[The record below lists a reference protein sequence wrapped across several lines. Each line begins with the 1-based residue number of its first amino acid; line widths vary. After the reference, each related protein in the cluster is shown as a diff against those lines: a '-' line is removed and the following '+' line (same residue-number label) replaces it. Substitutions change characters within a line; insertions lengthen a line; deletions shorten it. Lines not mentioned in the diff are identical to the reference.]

1 MRSFTHLGHLGTK
14 PAETRAV
21 MRPPLG
27 ETPAPSPKRGLGI
40 ALLSVVF
47 AAGLGACG
55 NDHGHAGLV
64 VSVSGNQ
71 PGGSCT
77 ATGCT
82 CSKEGTTADCGQT
95 QSRSADD
102 VVCALGTRTCTNGV
116 WSACSVSRHV
126 TKYAPRGDK
135 HLLEL
140 DQVADKC
147 GDPCDPDCSVFI
159 DTPPGIDPG
168 DDLVVKDGTLTLPA
182 RAGGGSCRDLRV
194 SPESG
199 VITVTS
205 LEPLV
210 TDPPTLQFAA
220 VCGPGGEPVQPS
232 WVLRATDSDVARI
245 DGSGLLRVVAGLAK
259 TVEVT
264 AASALGSTSAT
275 VDVRV
280 NIDQVDPECES
291 QSSIFLGTPA
301 GNDPGTTLYPY
312 SVAARPVVFPLG
324 LTGPLVQWS
333 TGGVSADCVK
343 VSLDFPSGA
352 PSPTFH
358 WSRVYSATSSAKD
371 PKVVDRTQPAAPIPD
386 DVWAAFS
393 RAAAGNAAE
402 IVVQRH
408 PEGAPAPLQ
417 PLPSIPVK
425 FANDIIRGTAFYT
438 QYLRRLR
445 DDQNLPGVNIC
456 GAGDYGEQPDLDI
469 GDARF
474 RTDAASGC
482 VNADCSANSAPACP
496 VGGCTQAVTFR
507 SQVATLQALDL
518 ANPKQGLTDPFGT
531 SANTRC
537 TACHS
542 ISADGRT
549 LVAADYGSSG
559 LQTIARLDTLSGRA
573 HATPVSDAPT
583 YSWTSSRADSIEPE
597 REQSKGLSFAALTP
611 DGSYALQ
618 GANFWGNTDHDVLLG
633 SGNLQDAAYP
643 AGGRRYFLLD
653 VRHYRQ
659 NVQFATNGPLPPHTF
674 ADGALTGSAN
684 GPLLIDGNGVAV
696 GDSILVKDEP
706 VASENGIYTV
716 DTSRSTRPFRLLRR
730 VEDGGRPLAFGDKF
744 RVEHGD
750 INAGKYFHLASPT
763 SGSITPGTTEL
774 TFALYDTVM
783 AATSRRLPPHNVT
796 FGDDALP
803 ILTGAGMFDSDWI
816 DDVPPETSMS
826 LLVWNEAAIENG
838 IYELVDANADPWVL
852 RRRSEAN
859 TDPELVGGARVRVN
873 QGTQFG
879 GKTFVLAGTGVQH
892 IGSDPLSFSED
903 RLLDEG
909 TKLNGGGAVSTL
921 PTMMYPSFAPN
932 GRSLVYV
939 NGDSDRFGTTAAATG
954 WRRGLSL
961 LSFDASNAALPF
973 SGKRRLLNSFNS
985 AVPGTVFKWPFFE
998 HDSQSVIYQ
1007 ASAADEFC
1015 PLEAYQGHCTGPD
1028 CAASTEGI
1036 AIDSDLERACFKWS
1050 DWKEYGHGNGAPT
1063 ARGFWPGRL
1072 ESVSTTSLTRT
1083 ELKHLNAGLADQG
1096 NDRDVSPFAADA
1108 AKSYQ
1113 PNVLPFTAGGYRW
1126 VVFTSTRAYGNQMNP
1141 VGTHFTCAAPLLWM
1155 AALDDAAAG
1164 AEDRSYPAFLMPGQ
1178 NIRSI
1183 LAEATVP
1190 PFGRHYLN
1198 ERGYVVPSAC
1208 KDEHAPCS
1216 SDADCCGSG
1225 GATPTLQCRLNTMT
1239 DPPSRSCEAASSC
1252 RTTGDGCAADLD
1264 CCSGLC
1270 VASTCSTAPVFSR
1283 ATYTRIFASNCLPN
1297 YKVRWGNLEWHAE
1310 APSSTHI
1317 DFRASVADSP
1327 NTFSGG
1333 TFVGRADSGNVN
1345 PPPADLQR
1353 VDVGAALEAAEIG
1366 SAPYLRVTMEF
1377 FPSEDGFTAPVL
1389 YDWDQRFDCL
1399 AAE

>member
-1 MRSFTHLGHLGTK
+1 MRSFTHLGRLGTK

-21 MRPPLG
+21 TRPSLG
-27 ETPAPSPKRGLGI
+27 EMPALRPKRALGI
-40 ALLSVVF
+40 TLSSVAFAVV
-47 AAGLGACG
+47 LGACG

-77 ATGCT
+77 ATGCA
-82 CSKEGTTADCGQT
+82 CSTEGATTACGQT
-95 QSRSADD
+95 ESRVSDD
-102 VVCALGTRTCTNGV
+102 VVCALGTRTCSNGL
-116 WSACSVSRHV
+116 WSSCSVSRHV

-135 HLLEL
+135 RLLEL
-140 DQVADKC
+140 SQRPVEC
-147 GDPCDPDCSVFI
+147 GDPCDPACSVFI

-168 DDLVVKDGTLTLPA
+168 KDLVVKDGTLTLPA
-182 RAGGGSCRDLRV
+182 RAGGGSCTDLRL
-194 SPESG
+194 SPANG

-210 TDPPTLQFAA
+210 TDPPALQFAA
-220 VCGPGGEPVQPS
+220 DCGSGGEPIQPS
-232 WVLRATDSDVARI
+232 WVLRASDSDVARI
-245 DGSGLLRVVAGLAK
+245 DGNGLLRVVAGLAK
-259 TVEVT
+259 TVQVT
-264 AASALGSTSAT
+264 AASASGHTSAT

-280 NIDQVDPECES
+280 NIDQVDAECES
-291 QSSIFLGTPA
+291 QSSVFLAPA
-301 GNDPGTTLYPY
+301 VGSDPGTTLYPY
-312 SVAARPVVFPLG
+312 SVPKRPVVFPLG

-333 TGGVSADCVK
+333 TGGVNADCVK

-358 WSRVYSATSSAKD
+358 WSRVYSAVASAMDQKI
-371 PKVVDRTQPAAPIPD
+371 VDRTQPAAAIPD
-386 DVWAAFS
+386 EVWAAFS
-393 RAAAGNAAE
+393 RAAAGQVSD

-408 PEGAPAPLQ
+408 PQGASAALQ
-417 PLPSIPVK
+417 SLPPIPVK
-425 FANDIIRGTAFYT
+425 FAGDFIRGTAFFT

-445 DDQNLPGVNIC
+445 DDQNMPGVNIC
-456 GAGDYGEQPDLDI
+456 GDADYGEQPDLNI
-469 GDARF
+469 SDARF

-518 ANPKQGLTDPFGT
+518 ANPKQGLSDPFGT
-531 SANTRC
+531 SVNTRC

-559 LQTIARLDTLSGRA
+559 LQTIARLDTLGGRA
-573 HATPVSDAPT
+573 HATPVADAPT
-583 YSWTSSRADSIEPE
+583 YSWASSRGDSIEPE

-633 SGNLQDAAYP
+633 SGNLQDAGYP

-653 VRHYRQ
+653 VRHYRK
-659 NVQFATNGPLPPHTF
+659 NVQFATSAALPPHTF
-674 ADGALTGSAN
+674 VNGMLTGSAN
-684 GPLLIDGNGVAV
+684 GALVIDGSGVAA

-706 VASENGIYTV
+706 AARENGIYTV
-716 DTSRSTRPFRLLRR
+716 DTSRPTSPFRLVRR
-730 VEDGGRPLAFGDKF
+730 AEESGRALAFGDKF
-744 RVEHGD
+744 RVEHGVT
-750 INAGKYFHLASPT
+750 NAGKYFHLASPT
-763 SGSITPGTTEL
+763 SGAIDPGTTEL

-783 AATSRRLPPHNVT
+783 AATSRRLPPHELT

-803 ILTGAGMFDSDWI
+803 ILTGAGTFDSDWI
-816 DDVPPETSMS
+816 DDVPPESSMS
-826 LLVWNEAAIENG
+826 LLVWNEDAIENG
-838 IYELVDANADPWVL
+838 IYELVDANAAPWVL
-852 RRRSEAN
+852 RRRSEADL
-859 TDPELVGGARVRVN
+859 DPELVAGARVRVN
-873 QGTQFG
+873 QGTRFG
-879 GKTFVLAGTGVQH
+879 GTTFVLSGTGVQH
-892 IGSDPLSFSED
+892 IGSDPLSFTQD

-909 TKLNGGGAVSTL
+909 TKLTGGGAVSTL
-921 PTMMYPSFAPN
+921 PTMMFPSFAPN
-932 GRSLVYV
+932 GRALVYV
-939 NGDSDRFGTTAAATG
+939 NGDADRFGTTAAATG

-961 LSFDASNAALPF
+961 LSFDPTHPELPF

-1007 ASAADEFC
+1007 ASAPDEFC

-1063 ARGFWPGRL
+1063 SRGFWPGRL
-1072 ESVSTTSLTRT
+1072 ESVNTSSLLRSELT
-1083 ELKHLNAGLADQG
+1083 HLNAGLAGQSVDP
-1096 NDRDVSPFAADA
+1096 DVSLFAGDAD
-1108 AKSYQ
+1108 KSYQ
-1113 PNVLPFTAGGYRW
+1113 PNVLPFSAGGYRW
-1126 VVFTSTRAYGNQMNP
+1126 VVFTSTRAYGNQMNAA
-1141 VGTHFTCAAPLLWM
+1141 GTHFTCAAPLLWM
-1155 AALDDAAAG
+1155 AAIDDAAAS

-1183 LAEATVP
+1183 LADTTAP
-1190 PFGRHYLN
+1190 PYGRHYLN

-1208 KDEHAPCS
+1208 KDEHAACS
-1216 SDADCCGSG
+1216 ADTDCCGSG
-1225 GATPTLQCRLNTMT
+1225 GATPTLQCRLNTKT

-1252 RTTGDGCAADLD
+1252 RATGDACALNLD

-1270 VASTCSTAPVFSR
+1270 VENTCSTTPVFSR

-1317 DFRASVADSP
+1317 DFGVSVADSP
-1327 NTFSGG
+1327 NGFSGG
-1333 TFVGRADSGNVN
+1333 AFVGRADSGNLN
-1345 PPPADLQR
+1345 APPAELQR
-1353 VDVGAALEAAEIG
+1353 ADVGAALEAAEIG
-1366 SAPYLRVTMEF
+1366 SAPYLRVTMDF